1 LGLHHPL
8 ISSIH
13 DQFVESISLQGHENW
28 IRSLSFASTA
38 SSISASTESPKNV
51 YAICD
56 GDLLLASASQDK
68 YVRLWK
74 ISRIG
79 EEMNGEDKTTGEYAT
94 EKGGDYVKKE
104 NDSGILTDDIISA
117 LQESAL

>member
-1 LGLHHPL
+1 M
-8 ISSIH
+8 
-13 DQFVESISLQGHENW
+13 
-28 IRSLSFASTA
+28 
-38 SSISASTESPKNV
+38 